1 MKKNLC
7 LILVSTLLAMNSNA
21 QDITTDSVAILDS
34 IRNAGTKVK
43 ILYVPPPKEEPKPK
57 EFYSVQ
63 LGAYIATIPS
73 NQFANAENVYHIINE
88 EEIYVYLS
96 GEFEQL
102 NDAIKE
108 KYKLTSNSSNNI
120 YVVKVID
127 NRKIVVIE

>member
-21 QDITTDSVAILDS
+21 QDITTDSLAILDS

-63 LGAYIATIPS
+63 LGAYIAAIPS
-73 NQFANAENVYHIINE
+73 SQFTNAENVYHIINE

-108 KYKLTSNSSNNI
+108 KYKLASNSRNNI

>member
-7 LILVSTLLAMNSNA
+7 LILVNTLLAMNSNA
-21 QDITTDSVAILDS
+21 QDITTDSAAILDS

-43 ILYVPPPKEEPKPK
+43 ILYVPQPKEEPKPI

-63 LGAYIATIPS
+63 LGAYIAAIPS
-73 NQFANAENVYHIINE
+73 SQFANAENVYHIINE
-88 EEIYVYLS
+88 EGIYVYLS

-108 KYKLTSNSSNNI
+108 KYKLSNSSNNI

>member
-1 MKKNLC
+1 MKINLC

-21 QDITTDSVAILDS
+21 QDITTESVAILDS
-34 IRNAGTKVK
+34 IRNTDTKVK
-43 ILYVPPPKEEPKPK
+43 ILYVTQPKEEPKPK

-63 LGAYIATIPS
+63 LGAYIAAITS
-73 NQFANAENVYHIINE
+73 SQFANAENVYHIINE
-88 EEIYVYLS
+88 EGIYVYLS

-108 KYKLTSNSSNNI
+108 KYKLSNSSSNI